1 METKKL
7 TAKDLM
13 IGDWVLC
20 VDSTYKNKV
29 YAQIDAIEE
38 GQRSILLR
46 KENTN
51 WFLFIDFIEPIPLTA
66 EILDRIGFI
75 KGLWGT
81 YNLPNTTL
89 AVEINAYGSMFF
101 RFSDCRI
108 CEIESVSH
116 LQHLM
121 RDLGINKE
129 IVL

>member
-13 IGDWVLC
+13 IGDWVYRPDC
-20 VDSTYKNKV
+20 YDKV
-29 YAQIDAIEE
+29 VEIRKDT
-38 GQRSILLR
+38 ILGSDPLR
-46 KENTN
+46 GLIPITD
-51 WFLFIDFIEPIPLTA
+51 LQPIPTTTA
-66 EILDRIGFI
+66 ILKKIGFVN
-75 KGLWGT
+75 GAFGV
-81 YNLPNTTL
+81 YRLPNTDL
-89 AVEINAYGSMFF
+89 AVEITAYGIMYLRYSA
-101 RFSDCRI
+101 CQI